1 MPALTAAKYYRI
13 LIQIKCIFPQLSKR
27 AFNFKQLALKKNVYL
42 RHTDTVIK
50 RIQLKIYKR
59 MSDKLNKYSTE
70 VDFKGYILR
79 WNSETAEKFVEK
91 AQSSELNPRT
101 SRYGKTSC
109 SGSQI
114 SRYGRTRPTDMHSV
128 LSCVKFYFLQP

>member
-1 MPALTAAKYYRI
+1 M
-13 LIQIKCIFPQLSKR
+13 QIKCIFPELSKQ
-27 AFNFKQLALKKNVYL
+27 AFNFKQLALKKNFYL
-42 RHTDTVIK
+42 RHADTFIK

-91 AQSSELNPRT
+91 GQSSELNPRT
-101 SRYGKTSC
+101 SHYGKTS
-109 SGSQI
+109 
-114 SRYGRTRPTDMHSV
+114 
-128 LSCVKFYFLQP
+128 